1 MSDQW
6 QDDLR
11 DRMEIHEEAVP
22 EGLWESIELL
32 MPAENKHRAW
42 SKRMIALAVSAAA
55 IILLFI
61 VLYTTNENQAPIE
74 FVEKNVSID
83 PGPIPMTADEVPA
96 RPGSTPDENSALKR
110 TAGQA
115 SASRI
120 TAEEKLALNNVSKPP
135 TSVSPKDEAA
145 VAVTDTKEKE
155 AGAKQET
162 TKEEE
167 INRVITNKQP
177 ENDLDQLFASS
188 SRGRDRENPKWQT
201 NLSTSNMPSSPVQTR
216 SGYGTFM
223 VQEAVE
229 EQYVFLSQDARQEVN
244 TTVQHFQPVNFG
256 LTFKYNLNEKWS
268 LASGLTY
275 SLLSSRLHSGSG
287 NYHYDDN
294 QRLHYLGIP
303 LNVAYN
309 FWQNNKFAGY
319 ISSGMLLEKN
329 IAGSL
334 SSNYYIDNRLEST
347 AKESISSKQ
356 LQWSVN
362 SAIGIEY
369 RVSDFMGIYAE
380 PGVAY
385 YFKNSSEIETFYKEN
400 PFNFNLRVGLR
411 FSIND

>member
-42 SKRMIALAVSAAA
+42 SKRIIALAVSAAA

-61 VLYTTNENQAPIE
+61 VLYTTNENQAPIQ
-74 FVEKNVSID
+74 FVEKEESIA
-83 PGPIPMTADEVPA
+83 PGSTPMTADEAPA
-96 RPGSTPDENSALKR
+96 RPGSMPEENSALKR

-120 TAEEKLALNNVSKPP
+120 TGEEKLAFNNVSKPP
-135 TSVSPKDEAA
+135 ASVSRKDET
-145 VAVTDTKEKE
+145 AVTVTGTKE

-162 TKEEE
+162 TKEGEV
-167 INRVITNKQP
+167 NRVITSKQP
-177 ENDLDQLFASS
+177 ENDLDQSFALP

-309 FWQNNKFAGY
+309 FWQNSKFAGY
-319 ISSGMLLEKN
+319 ISSGMLVEKN

>member
-6 QDDLR
+6 QDNLR
-11 DRMEIHEEAVP
+11 DRMELHEEAVP

-55 IILLFI
+55 VILLFI
-61 VLYTTNENQAPIE
+61 VLYTTNENQPPIE
-74 FVEKNVSID
+74 FVEKNVSVD
-83 PGPIPMTADEVPA
+83 PGSIPMTGDEAPA
-96 RPGSTPDENSALKR
+96 RAGITRDENSAVKR
-110 TAGQA
+110 TTDQA
-115 SASRI
+115 STSRI
-120 TAEEKLALNNVSKPP
+120 TGEEKLAFNNVSKPP
-135 TSVSPKDEAA
+135 ASVSRKDET
-145 VAVTDTKEKE
+145 AVTVTGTKE

-188 SRGRDRENPKWQT
+188 SRGRDRENPTWQT
-201 NLSTSNMPSSPVQTR
+201 NLSTSNMPSSPARTR
-216 SGYGTFM
+216 PGYGTFA

-256 LTFKYNLNEKWS
+256 LTLKYNLNEKWS

-309 FWQNNKFAGY
+309 FWQTNKFAGY
-319 ISSGMLLEKN
+319 ISSGMLVEKN

>member
-6 QDDLR
+6 QDNLR
-11 DRMEIHEEAVP
+11 ERMELHEEAVP
-22 EGLWESIELL
+22 EGLWESMEPF
-32 MPAENKHRAW
+32 MPAENKHRSW
-42 SKRMIALAVSAAA
+42 SRRMTALAVSAAA

-61 VLYTTNENQAPIE
+61 VLLTTNENQEPIQ
-74 FVEKNVSID
+74 FVEKEESIAS
-83 PGPIPMTADEVPA
+83 GSIPITADEAPA
-96 RPGSTPDENSALKR
+96 KAGNTPDENSAVKR
-110 TAGQA
+110 MTDQA
-115 SASRI
+115 STSRI
-120 TAEEKLALNNVSKPP
+120 TGEERLAFNNVSKPP
-135 TSVSPKDEAA
+135 ASVSRKDET
-145 VAVTDTKEKE
+145 AVTVTGTKE

-167 INRVITNKQP
+167 INRAITNKQP
-177 ENDLDQLFASS
+177 ESDPDQLFASS
-188 SRGRDRENPKWQT
+188 SRGRDRENPTWQT
-201 NLSTSNMPSSPVQTR
+201 NLSTSNMPSSPARTR
-216 SGYGTFM
+216 AGYGTFM
-223 VQEAVE
+223 VQETVE

-256 LTFKYNLNEKWS
+256 LTLRYNLNEKWS

-309 FWQNNKFAGY
+309 FWQNNRFSGY
-319 ISSGMLLEKN
+319 ISSGMLVEKN

-334 SSNYYIDNRLEST
+334 SSNYYIDNRLESI
-347 AKESISSKQ
+347 AKESISSKK

-362 SAIGIEY
+362 SAVGIEY
-369 RVSDFMGIYAE
+369 RISDFMGIYAE

-385 YFKNSSEIETFYKEN
+385 YFKNNSEIETFYKEN

>member
-83 PGPIPMTADEVPA
+83 PGPIPMTEDEAPA
-96 RPGSTPDENSALKR
+96 RAGSMPDKNSAVKR
-110 TAGQA
+110 TTGQP
-115 SASRI
+115 STSQI
-120 TAEEKLALNNVSKPP
+120 TGEEKLAFNNVLKPP
-135 TSVSPKDEAA
+135 ASVSRKDET
-145 VAVTDTKEKE
+145 AVTVTGTKE

-162 TKEEE
+162 TKEGEV
-167 INRVITNKQP
+167 NRVITSKQP
-177 ENDLDQLFASS
+177 ENDLDQSFALP

-201 NLSTSNMPSSPVQTR
+201 NLSTSNMPSSPARTR
-216 SGYGTFM
+216 SGYGTFV

-256 LTFKYNLNEKWS
+256 LTLKYNLNEKWS

-319 ISSGMLLEKN
+319 ISSGMLVEKN